1 MSSTK
6 PLGEW
11 WWRNAVYY
19 VCYDAPTDNADMDQ
33 VYFYIDEQG
42 SGPKVDDKLEG
53 ASSYSNPYS
62 EYTFTY
68 AGTHEVVLYGA
79 GGVP

>member
-1 MSSTK
+1 
-6 PLGEW
+6 
-11 WWRNAVYY
+11 
-19 VCYDAPTDNADMDQ
+19 MDQ

-68 AGTHEVVLYGA
+68 AGTYEVVLYGA
-79 GGVP
+79 GGGSMNSNTSSGGRVRLVLQG